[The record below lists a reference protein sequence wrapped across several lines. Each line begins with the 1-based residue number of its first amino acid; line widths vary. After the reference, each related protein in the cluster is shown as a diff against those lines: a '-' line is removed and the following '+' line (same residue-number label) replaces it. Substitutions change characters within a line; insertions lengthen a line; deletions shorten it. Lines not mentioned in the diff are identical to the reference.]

1 MGDPTDEFVSVR
13 ELPRVV
19 EARRLDEQRGI
30 ETREGTIVGHSG
42 DVLIRGVD
50 DELYPCDS
58 EIFDQTY
65 EVVD

>member
-30 ETREGTIVGHSG
+30 ETREGRSSVTPV
-42 DVLIRGVD
+42 
-50 DELYPCDS
+50 
-58 EIFDQTY
+58 TY
-65 EVVD
+65 